1 MDIKQDILN
10 VCDDMIFLWDQLKA
24 ETEAIPDEDVADI
37 VCRWQDYFQEHA
49 DIITNFSTVK
59 RNVEEVKRTLLM
71 EGKLDYETMG

>member
-24 ETEAIPDEDVADI
+24 EIEAIPDEDVADI

-49 DIITNFSTVK
+49 DIIANFSMVK
-59 RNVEEVKRTLLM
+59 KDIEEVKRTLLM
-71 EGKLDYETMG
+71 DGELDYETMG

>member
-24 ETEAIPDEDVADI
+24 EIEAIPDEDVADI

-49 DIITNFSTVK
+49 DIIANFSMVK
-59 RNVEEVKRTLLM
+59 RNVEEVKQTLLM
-71 EGKLDYETMG
+71 EGELKYEEIV